1 MYPARATNAQATAQ
15 ATSEQ
20 PYRSEGTFASG
31 GSGGSRWTKLLRRRG
46 ASTIRTRVL
55 AIALIPTLALLV
67 TGVTTFVILFNEAR
81 YAERWS
87 VFLNKQ
93 LDPLVTLVAAA
104 QNERTASLMALSGDP
119 VAVSELQTARS
130 TTDASLGQI
139 AVLAP
144 EMGELHPDAVAKS
157 NPAFAALAPRTP
169 LIRQSVDLRSAT
181 FTEVD
186 DFYTQLA
193 GVIAMGLEGL
203 ALYTP
208 DSQVAA
214 EQMSAADLMRM
225 ADLHSR
231 AMGLASGALMHSD
244 DGRLRSEDRRNVA
257 QLVGSYRNQVSALSA
272 RLTEG
277 EAARMEA
284 LTSSREW
291 QAIIRAEDEL
301 GISGTLP
308 MPFSDWQAAEKHA
321 STELLGIV
329 KDHMEYAN
337 TLAYQAA
344 NRSADRATWAGIGVT
359 AVTLIA
365 LALAVLQANSLVN
378 RLRKLRS
385 RSLELANNTLPSIVR
400 RIHEGEE
407 VDIDTETAMLDDH
420 RDEIGQVAEAFGVAQ
435 RVAMTEAAAEARTR
449 AGFNKVF
456 LDIAHRSQVVV
467 RRQMDVLDLAERKQE
482 DPEHLGLLFQLDH
495 LATRAR
501 RNAENLLILGGGQ
514 PGRRWRESVSLEQL
528 VRSAV
533 SETEDLARVS
543 GIRVPEIRVAGN
555 VVADLIHLLAELIE
569 NAQVYSPPQSVVSVH
584 GNMVGRGVVVEVED
598 QGLGIRADERERLN
612 TLLSNPPDFQ
622 QMALVGQRNLGLF
635 VVAQLSGRHGITV
648 SLQESAYGGVKAIV
662 LIPTTLLDPQG
673 QSGSSDAADTGRHRI
688 AEQFQAAAGR
698 PVRRPNADR
707 NLQLPPWPGT
717 KPAAH
722 VLTGAPEPIELASKN
737 DDTGG
742 DSGSHGRAGWRQRTP
757 SHTRA
762 RLPQRHR
769 QTHLVPEL
777 RADDEQRIV
786 DPEEFVEDARPA
798 DDIRSSMNSLQ
809 RGTRQGRETDTHN
822 NY

>member
-1 MYPARATNAQATAQ
+1 M
-15 ATSEQ
+15 
-20 PYRSEGTFASG
+20 
-31 GSGGSRWTKLLRRRG
+31 LLRWPAG
-46 ASTIRTRVL
+46 WGSNTIRARVL

-67 TGVTTFVILFNEAR
+67 TGVTTFVILYNDAR
-81 YAERWS
+81 DAERWS

-104 QNERTASLMALSGDP
+104 QNERTASLMALSGNP
-119 VAVSELQTARS
+119 AAVAELQTARAA
-130 TTDASLGQI
+130 TDASLGEI

-157 NPAFAALAPRTP
+157 NPAFAALAPQTP
-169 LIRQSVDLRSAT
+169 LIRQGVDLRSAT

-186 DFYTQLA
+186 DYYTQLA

-225 ADLHSR
+225 ADLQSR
-231 AMGLASGALMHSD
+231 ALGLASGALMRSD
-244 DGRLRSEDRRNVA
+244 DEQLRSVDRRDVA
-257 QLVGSYRNQVSALSA
+257 RLVGAYHNQVSALSA
-272 RLTEG
+272 RLTED
-277 EAARMEA
+277 EAARMQA
-284 LTSSREW
+284 LTSSHEW
-291 QAIIRAEDEL
+291 QMIVRAEDEL

-308 MPFSDWQAAEKHA
+308 MPLTDWQAAEKYV
-321 STELLGIV
+321 SSELLSIV
-329 KDHMEYAN
+329 KDHMHYAN
-337 TLAYQAA
+337 TLATQAA
-344 NRSADRATWAGIGVT
+344 NRSSDRATMAGTGV
-359 AVTLIA
+359 AAITLVA
-365 LALAVLQANSLVN
+365 LALAVLQANLLVN

-385 RSLELANNTLPSIVR
+385 RSLELANHTLPSIIR

-407 VDIDTETAMLDDH
+407 VDIDTETALLDDH

-456 LDIAHRSQVVV
+456 LDIAYRSQVVV
-467 RRQMDVLDLAERKQE
+467 RKQMDVLDLAERKQE
-482 DPEHLGLLFQLDH
+482 DPEHLELLFELDH

-533 SETEDLARVS
+533 SETEELTRVS
-543 GIRVPEIRVAGN
+543 AIRVPETRVAGKA
-555 VVADLIHLLAELIE
+555 VADLIHLLAELIE
-569 NAQVYSPPQSVVSVH
+569 NAQVYSPPQSLISVH
-584 GNMVGRGVVVEVED
+584 GNMVGRGMVVEVED

-612 TLLSNPPDFQ
+612 NLLSNPPDFQ
-622 QMALVGQRNLGLF
+622 QMALAGQRNLGLF

-662 LIPTTLLDPQG
+662 LIPTALLDPRDDD
-673 QSGSSDAADTGRHRI
+673 SSDTTTTGRHRTT
-688 AEQFQAAAGR
+688 EEFRNVVGR
-698 PVRRPNADR
+698 PAPLPDSDK

-717 KPAAH
+717 EPAAPAP
-722 VLTGAPEPIELASKN
+722 TGSREPDTLPNRHSAH
-737 DDTGG
+737 TGG
-742 DSGSHGRAGWRQRTP
+742 SSGPHTRADRRQRTP
-757 SHTRA
+757 SRSRA
-762 RLPQRHR
+762 PLPRRNR
-769 QTHLVPEL
+769 QTHLVAEL
-777 RADDEQRIV
+777 RIDDEQGAV
-786 DPEEFVEDARPA
+786 GSEEFPEVTRPA
-798 DDIRSSMNSLQ
+798 EDIRNSMSSFQ
-809 RGTRQGRETDTHN
+809 RGTRQGRGSGTHD